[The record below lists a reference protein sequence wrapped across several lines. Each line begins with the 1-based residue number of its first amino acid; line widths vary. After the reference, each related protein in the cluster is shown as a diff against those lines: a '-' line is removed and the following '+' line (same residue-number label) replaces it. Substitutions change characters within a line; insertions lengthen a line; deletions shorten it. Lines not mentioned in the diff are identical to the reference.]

1 MSTQADQAQALRA
14 LHHTARPLVLV
25 NAWDAA
31 SARII
36 EELGFPAVATTSA
49 GIAWAEG
56 FADGERISRQGM
68 LARVEIIARAV
79 GVPVT
84 ADLEGGYGTGVRDA
98 IDTAQGAIEA
108 GAVGLNF
115 EDTIGGGSELVD
127 SERQAERI
135 AAMREVGTEMGVALV
150 INARTDVY
158 LAQVGDDDAWRF
170 AEATRRADRYLRAG
184 ADCVFIPGVADEE
197 SIAALVAA
205 VRGPLNVLAA
215 AATPPVRRLRELGV
229 ARVSVGSGAMG
240 YVLAQFRDIALAMR
254 DGGSFGFAAQR
265 IPHAQMNALV
275 AAARHEPKRATTPR

>member
-1 MSTQADQAQALRA
+1 MSTQADRAQALRA
-14 LHHTARPLVLV
+14 LHNISRPLILV

-31 SARII
+31 SARVI

-56 FADGERISRQGM
+56 FADGERISRERM
-68 LARVEIIARAV
+68 LARVEVIARAV
-79 GVPVT
+79 NVPLT
-84 ADLEGGYGTGVRDA
+84 ADLEGGYGSSMRDA
-98 IDTAQGAIEA
+98 IDTAKGAINA

-115 EDTIGGGSELVD
+115 EDTIDGGSELLD
-127 SERQAERI
+127 CERQAERI
-135 AAMREVGTEMGVALV
+135 AAMRQAGTEMGVALV

-158 LAQVGDDDAWRF
+158 LAQIGDDDAWRF

-184 ADCVFIPGVADEE
+184 ADCIFIPGVADEA
-197 SIAALVAA
+197 SISALVSA
-205 VRGPLNVLAA
+205 VRGPLNVLAG

-254 DGGSFGFAAQR
+254 DGGSFEFAAQR
-265 IPHAQMNALV
+265 IPHAEMNALSSG
-275 AAARHEPKRATTPR
+275 RRDDRKRATPPR

>member
-1 MSTQADQAQALRA
+1 MSTQADQAQTLRA

-56 FADGERISRQGM
+56 FADGEHISRERM
-68 LARVEIIARAV
+68 LARVEVIARAV
-79 GVPVT
+79 SVPVT
-84 ADLEGGYGTGVRDA
+84 ADLESGYGPSVRDA
-98 IDTAQGAIEA
+98 IDTAKGAIEA

-115 EDTIGGGSELVD
+115 EDAVGGGSELIE
-127 SERQAERI
+127 SEHQAERI
-135 AAMREVGTEMGVALV
+135 TAMRQAGTEMGVALV

-197 SIAALVAA
+197 SIAALVSA

-215 AATPPVRRLRELGV
+215 AATPSVRRLQELGV

-240 YVLAQFRDIALAMR
+240 YVLAQFRDIAFAMR
-254 DGGSFGFAAQR
+254 DGGSFEFAAQR
-265 IPHAQMNALV
+265 IPHAHMNALV
-275 AAARHEPKRATTPR
+275 AAGQDEQKRATTPR